1 MTKNAAQL
9 RGKESFTK
17 ETFFR
22 SMDIIRTAISKNSL
36 PIRLTYKQWAH
47 IIDSH
52 DYMAGNL
59 DMVVESVEN
68 PDLIFCN

>member
-1 MTKNAAQL
+1 
-9 RGKESFTK
+9 
-17 ETFFR
+17 
-22 SMDIIRTAISKNSL
+22 MDIIRVAISKNSV

-59 DMVVESVEN
+59 DMVLESVEKSKQ
-68 PDLIFCN
+68 DTILRRGIIWEK